1 MTQSVFDRETL
12 LDLTVNAIPL
22 AILLFFIVVF
32 AVMNPFGSA
41 TVVQTIQFSIVGVMF
56 VALAVLTYYSGK
68 AVASAEQ
75 KMEREEATE
84 PEGELEGATAQSDE
98 SAETADEPAETEE

>member
-1 MTQSVFDRETL
+1 MTQSVFDKETL

-22 AILLFFIVVF
+22 AILLFFLVVF

-41 TVVQTIQFSIVGVMF
+41 PVVQSIQFSIVGVMF
-56 VALAVLTYYSGK
+56 VALAILTYYSGK

-75 KMEREEATE
+75 RMESAEESTATVE
-84 PEGELEGATAQSDE
+84 PEGALQGID
-98 SAETADEPAETEE
+98 AEAPEE